1 MRSAMTPP
9 YPPTGQVAAAGGF
22 GFGALATMTAVSP
35 HQTATEDQTPPESR
49 PPVSDQM
56 TLAGA
61 LQAELF
67 RRSLMVAT
75 AESLTGGRLGDV
87 LSAAPGASDTY
98 LGGVISYAT
107 EVKQKVLGVS
117 SETVAEKGVVSA
129 DCAEEMAVG
138 VRDLTGAD
146 FAVST
151 TGVAGPTSQEGKP
164 IGLVFVGVAGP
175 DGVRSEQY
183 QFDGGRAEIREKVVK
198 AAIDL
203 TLETVLSTGS
213 GSDKGL
219 G

>member
-1 MRSAMTPP
+1 MTDKSPSQDTMS
-9 YPPTGQVAAAGGF
+9 PT
-22 GFGALATMTAVSP
+22 T
-35 HQTATEDQTPPESR
+35 

-67 RRSLMVAT
+67 RRSLMLAS

-98 LGGVISYAT
+98 LGGVVSYAT

-117 SETVAEKGVVSA
+117 AETVEKHGVVSA
-129 DCAEEMAVG
+129 ECAEEMATG
-138 VRDLTGAD
+138 VRDLVDAD
-146 FAVST
+146 YAVST
-151 TGVAGPTSQEGKP
+151 TGVAGPTTQEDKP
-164 IGLVFVGVAGP
+164 VGLVYIGVAGP
-175 DGVRSEQY
+175 DGVRTERF

-203 TLETVLSTGS
+203 VLETVMAS
-213 GSDKGL
+213 GEASDAGMKGA
-219 G
+219 GEG